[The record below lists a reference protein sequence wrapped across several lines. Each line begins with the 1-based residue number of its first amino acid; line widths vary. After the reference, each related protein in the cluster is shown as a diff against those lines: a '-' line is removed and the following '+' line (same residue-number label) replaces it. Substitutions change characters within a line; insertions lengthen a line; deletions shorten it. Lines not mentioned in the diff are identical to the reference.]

1 MNYDGKFGTV
11 DNDNENALD
20 NLFIKTDAPDLADT
34 DDVLETPILVIDM
47 DDLDKR
53 TLARATDITNKLAAY
68 YFDQRYIDNHP
79 YVTSKITQEIDNIR
93 RLLKMLSV
101 NEKAQDTLILSIA
114 SNAAKGT
121 LYTSLTSLQNSML
134 SMQSQLNTLT
144 ANLEN
149 IFKEMQENCDKTFQ
163 EKDKEQS
170 EDGSMVVRGSR
181 DFIKQI
187 EQSLLANENKVQD
200 AKTDDLDAIEIAKV
214 IGDNVIFNK
223 NS

>member
-1 MNYDGKFGTV
+1 MNYDGKFGTI

-214 IGDNVIFNK
+214 IGE
-223 NS
+223 

>member
-34 DDVLETPILVIDM
+34 DDILETPILVIDM

-101 NEKAQDTLILSIA
+101 NEKAQDTLILSIT
-114 SNAAKGT
+114 SNASKGT

-149 IFKEMQENCDKTFQ
+149 IFRDMQADCEKTFE
-163 EKDKEQS
+163 EKEKE
-170 EDGSMVVRGSR
+170 EDDNGQMIVRGSR

-200 AKTDDLDAIEIAKV
+200 VKTDDLDAIEIAKV
-214 IGDNVIFNK
+214 IGE
-223 NS
+223 

>member
-1 MNYDGKFGTV
+1 MNYDGKFGTI

-114 SNAAKGT
+114 SNASKGT

-163 EKDKEQS
+163 EKEKEQS

-200 AKTDDLDAIEIAKV
+200 TKTDDLDAIEIAKV
-214 IGDNVIFNK
+214 VGE
-223 NS
+223 

>member
-101 NEKAQDTLILSIA
+101 NEKAQDTLILSIT
-114 SNAAKGT
+114 SNASKGT

-200 AKTDDLDAIEIAKV
+200 VKTDDLDALEIAKV
-214 IGDNVIFNK
+214 IGE
-223 NS
+223 

>member
-1 MNYDGKFGTV
+1 MNYDGKFGTI

-101 NEKAQDTLILSIA
+101 NEKAQDTLILSIT
-114 SNAAKGT
+114 SNASKGT

-163 EKDKEQS
+163 EKEKEQS

-214 IGDNVIFNK
+214 IGE
-223 NS
+223 

>member
-1 MNYDGKFGTV
+1 MNYDGKFGTI

-101 NEKAQDTLILSIA
+101 NEKAQDTLILSIT
-114 SNAAKGT
+114 SNASKGT

-163 EKDKEQS
+163 EKEKEQS

-200 AKTDDLDAIEIAKV
+200 IKTDDLDAIEIAKV
-214 IGDNVIFNK
+214 MGE
-223 NS
+223 

>member
-1 MNYDGKFGTV
+1 MNYDGKFGTI
-11 DNDNENALD
+11 DNDNDNALD

-101 NEKAQDTLILSIA
+101 NEKAQDTLILSIT
-114 SNAAKGT
+114 SNASKGT

-163 EKDKEQS
+163 EKEKEQS

-200 AKTDDLDAIEIAKV
+200 TKTDDLDAIEIAKV
-214 IGDNVIFNK
+214 IGE
-223 NS
+223 

>member
-1 MNYDGKFGTV
+1 MNYDGKFGTI

-114 SNAAKGT
+114 SNASKGT

-200 AKTDDLDAIEIAKV
+200 VKTDDLDAIEIAKV
-214 IGDNVIFNK
+214 IGE
-223 NS
+223 

>member
-1 MNYDGKFGTV
+1 MNYDGKFGTI

-101 NEKAQDTLILSIA
+101 NEKAQDTLILSIT

-163 EKDKEQS
+163 EKEKEQS

-214 IGDNVIFNK
+214 IGE
-223 NS
+223 

>member
-1 MNYDGKFGTV
+1 MINMNYDGKFGTV

-34 DDVLETPILVIDM
+34 DDILETPILVIDM

-101 NEKAQDTLILSIA
+101 NEKAQDTLILSIT
-114 SNAAKGT
+114 SNASKGT

-200 AKTDDLDAIEIAKV
+200 VKTDDLDAIEIAKV
-214 IGDNVIFNK
+214 IGE
-223 NS
+223 

>member
-1 MNYDGKFGTV
+1 MNYDGKFGTI

-114 SNAAKGT
+114 SNASKGT

-200 AKTDDLDAIEIAKV
+200 TKTDDLDAIEIAKV
-214 IGDNVIFNK
+214 IGE
-223 NS
+223 